1 MTLKIGTIG
10 CSRVAQKYFFPYINS
25 SENADIEFVGSR
37 SIKRLKNGQKNMT
50 VINLVIMLM

>member
-10 CSRVAQKYFFPYINS
+10 CSRAAQKYFFPYINS

-37 SIKRLKNGQKNMT
+37 SIKKAE
-50 VINLVIMLM
+50 